1 MKLVAH
7 KIHPWVR
14 RAVEWMA
21 TPWVAEVKIEFKE
34 KKNDTRMGLVA
45 GEGRGR
51 KNKFFFV
58 FKITGKLGSKITT
71 AKPSLDG

>member
-1 MKLVAH
+1 MDS
-7 KIHPWVR
+7 R
-14 RAVEWMA
+14 GECRD
-21 TPWVAEVKIEFKE
+21 KE

-51 KNKFFFV
+51 KNNFFFV

-71 AKPSLDG
+71 AKPSLNG